1 MTPASSDSAGA
12 PALVIGLTGGIGSGK
27 STVARL
33 LVEHGAALVDAD
45 QIAREVVEPGRPA
58 HRALLQR
65 FGTDIVTA
73 DGTIDR
79 PALAARVFGDPVALA
94 DLNAIT
100 HPVIGAELLAR
111 RNAAAA
117 RGGVVVVDIPLL
129 RDEHRRALELALV
142 VVVDAPTEVAVERL
156 VSQRGMD
163 RTDAEAR
170 VAAQADRATRLAQ
183 ADIVVDN
190 VASPEDLRQR
200 VDQLWSDLA
209 ARLALTATPPG
220 R

>member
-1 MTPASSDSAGA
+1 MTPASSDGAGA

-27 STVARL
+27 STVAGL

-142 VVVDAPTEVAVERL
+142 VVVDVPTEVAVERL

>member
-111 RNAAAA
+111 CNAAAA

-142 VVVDAPTEVAVERL
+142 VVVDVPTEVAVERL

>member
-1 MTPASSDSAGA
+1 MTPASSGDAGA
-12 PALVIGLTGGIGSGK
+12 PALVVGLTGGIGTGK

-58 HRALLQR
+58 YGALLQR
-65 FGTDIVTA
+65 FGTDIVAA

-79 PALAARVFGDPVALA
+79 PRLAARVFGDPVALA

-100 HPVIGAELLAR
+100 HPAIGAELLAR

-117 RGGVVVVDIPLL
+117 RGGVVVVDVPLL
-129 RDEHRRALELALV
+129 RDEHRRSLGLALV
-142 VVVDAPTEVAVERL
+142 VVVDVPTEVAVDRL
-156 VSQRGMD
+156 VGQRGMD

-183 ADIVVDN
+183 ADVVVEN
-190 VASPEDLRQR
+190 VASLEDLRRR

-209 ARLALTATPPG
+209 ARLAFTGTPPVL
-220 R
+220 

>member
-1 MTPASSDSAGA
+1 VTPASSDSAGA

-142 VVVDAPTEVAVERL
+142 VVVDVPTEVAVERL

>member
-45 QIAREVVEPGRPA
+45 QIAREVVEPSRPA

>member
-142 VVVDAPTEVAVERL
+142 VVVDVPTEVAVERL

>member
-1 MTPASSDSAGA
+1 MTPASSDGAGA

-142 VVVDAPTEVAVERL
+142 VVVDVPTEVAVERL